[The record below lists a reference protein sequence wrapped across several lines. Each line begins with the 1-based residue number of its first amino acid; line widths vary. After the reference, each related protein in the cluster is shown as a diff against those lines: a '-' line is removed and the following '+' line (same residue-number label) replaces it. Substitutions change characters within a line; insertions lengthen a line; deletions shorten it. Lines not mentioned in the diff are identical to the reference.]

1 MDICN
6 IRDIFLCNLCVSV
19 NGLSVFAKQL
29 STKYHILLCKK
40 VSYNQILV

>member
-6 IRDIFLCNLCVSV
+6 IRDRILLYSCVSV
-19 NGLSVFAKQL
+19 NGLSVFAEQL